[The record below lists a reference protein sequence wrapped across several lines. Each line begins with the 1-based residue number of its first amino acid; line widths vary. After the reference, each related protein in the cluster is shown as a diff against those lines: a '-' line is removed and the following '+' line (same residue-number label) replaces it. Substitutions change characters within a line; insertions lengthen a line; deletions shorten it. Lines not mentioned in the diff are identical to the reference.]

1 MTSAVAYRNGQSG
14 EESYSS
20 GLIIHRGPLT
30 AALVR
35 AIGSPA
41 TGQAVSPRDGMGS
54 GNGMELVHIPKSGSI
69 VQSYDRDVG
78 QYLDLVLA
86 GKNITLQV
94 QGGKL
99 NMPQGSAQQLLGY
112 WFQASNWAIPA
123 INQWYESTV
132 TVNFTTTGTYPWRID
147 WSTVCTATVAGQACY
162 IGVGYD
168 HALNWPSVS
177 LLHVPGVGYAVPC
190 SGSLISQAPPAA
202 GPHSVSLWMY
212 GTSLGNGFHS
222 SAMSGL
228 WITEMRA

>member
-1 MTSAVAYRNGQSG
+1 MTQAVAYRNGLSG
-14 EESYSS
+14 QEEYSS

-35 AIGSPA
+35 SIGAPS
-41 TGQAVSPRDGMGS
+41 TGQYVWPRDGQGS
-54 GNGMELVHIPKSGSI
+54 GSGLELAHWPKVQSAI
-69 VQSYDRDVG
+69 QSYDREVPRWLN
-78 QYLDLVLA
+78 LDINAL
-86 GKNITLQV
+86 NINLQP
-94 QGGKL
+94 QGGKVT
-99 NMPQGSAQQLLGY
+99 MPQGSAQALLGY

-123 INQWYESTV
+123 INQWFESTT

-147 WSTVCTATVAGQACY
+147 WSTVSTCPVAGQACY

-177 LLHVPGVGYAVPC
+177 LMHIPTANFAVPC
-190 SGSLISQAPPAA
+190 SGTIISQAPPAA

-212 GTSLGNGFHS
+212 GTSMGCGFHS